1 MYYLNYFFMYSLI
14 GYLLETGLYLI
25 LDKSGNSGYLMGP
38 WTPVYG
44 IGIVLIILMYNFI
57 DKHIKKNKFI
67 KLLVLFFV
75 SAIILSIIEW
85 CGGILIEKVFHYTCW
100 NYSNLKFHI
109 GKYVALELAVVWG
122 LLAIFFILF
131 LKRISDY
138 IIKRIPKYITY
149 TLVILF
155 IIDNILTIVKRLK

>member
-1 MYYLNYFFMYSLI
+1 MYYLNYFFLYSLV

-25 LDKSGNSGYLMGP
+25 LNKPGNSGYLMGP

-44 IGIVLIILMYNFI
+44 IGIIIIILLYKVI
-57 DKHIKKNKFI
+57 DKYIKKNKFI
-67 KLLVLFFV
+67 KLLILFFC
-75 SAIILSIIEW
+75 SAVILSVIEW
-85 CGGILIEKVFHYTCW
+85 LGGILIEKVFHYTCW

-122 LLAIFFILF
+122 LLAIFFIIF

-149 TLVILF
+149 ILVILF
-155 IIDNILTIVKRLK
+155 IIDNVLTIVKRLK